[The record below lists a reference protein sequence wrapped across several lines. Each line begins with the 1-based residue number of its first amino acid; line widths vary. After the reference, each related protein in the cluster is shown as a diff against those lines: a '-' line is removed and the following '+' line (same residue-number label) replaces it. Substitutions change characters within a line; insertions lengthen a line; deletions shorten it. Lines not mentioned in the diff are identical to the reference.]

1 MNILVATNHLQTTG
15 GTESYTYALI
25 VELIK
30 KGHHVEYFTFEKG
43 EVSDIIENLGV
54 KFRKKIF
61 YDLILANHY
70 NVVDHLHKRGFIIQ
84 TCHGICNELEK
95 PSPKAD
101 AYVAISYE
109 VQEYLLKQGI
119 KSSLILNGIDCNR
132 FTSKRDLFPKL
143 NTVLSLC
150 QSEEANKTIQ
160 KACTAINVD
169 FIKANKYIENTWFIE
184 DIINKADLVIGIGR
198 SLYDAMA
205 CGRAIIS
212 YDSRSYS
219 KSLGDGYLNNE
230 NIHQSLRYNCSG
242 RYSQKE
248 YSFQDLISE
257 MNKYN
262 FADGQYFRDFS
273 LQNLNIEIVTQKYI
287 FIFLS
292 RKKWFLRIIKMIAL
306 IKHNSYWSYKVILSK
321 INKLNIFN

>member
-1 MNILVATNHLQTTG
+1 MRVP
-15 GTESYTYALI
+15 
-25 VELIK
+25 
-30 KGHHVEYFTFEKG
+30 FET
-43 EVSDIIENLGV
+43 
-54 KFRKKIF
+54 R
-61 YDLILANHY
+61 Y
-70 NVVDHLHKRGFIIQ
+70 
-84 TCHGICNELEK
+84 
-95 PSPKAD
+95 
-101 AYVAISYE
+101 
-109 VQEYLLKQGI
+109 

-262 FADGQYFRDFS
+262 SADGQYFRDFS

-306 IKHNSYWSYKVILSK
+306 IKHNSCWSYKVILSK
-321 INKLNIFN
+321 IEN

>member
-15 GTESYTYALI
+15 GTESYTYAIIIDL
-25 VELIK
+25 LK
-30 KGHHVEYFTFEKG
+30 KGHYVEYFTFEKG
-43 EVSDIIENLGV
+43 EISDKIEALGV

-70 NVVDHLHKRGFIIQ
+70 TVVDHLHKRGFIIQ
-84 TCHGICNELEK
+84 TCHGIHNDLEK

-248 YSFQDLISE
+248 FSFQDIITE
-257 MNKYN
+257 INKYN
-262 FADGQYFRDFS
+262 PADGIYLREFA
-273 LQNLNIEIVTQKYI
+273 LQNLNIEIITQKYI

-292 RKKWFLRIIKMIAL
+292 RKKWFLKIIKMIAL
-306 IKHNSYWSYKVILSK
+306 IKHNSYWTYKVILSK
-321 INKLNIFN
+321 INNLNIFN